1 MGYKREQY
9 SEVMARIN
17 EPRGKMQV
25 IVGPRQVGKSTLIG
39 QVLEVCNMPY
49 DSYSADDVVGASADW
64 LAGVWQTARM
74 RMDIRGEGKRL
85 LVVDEIQKINNWS
98 ETVKAEWDRDTREKR
113 ELIVVLLGSS
123 RMLTEKG
130 LTESL
135 AGRYELIRLTHWTFP
150 EMRECSV
157 GISINMSIL
166 VGIRAQHLI
175 SPMSVVGETTSKT
188 LWLNHPSRRM
198 Y

>member
-17 EPRGKMQV
+17 EPRGKIQV

-74 RMDIRGEGKRL
+74 RMDIRGR
-85 LVVDEIQKINNWS
+85 
-98 ETVKAEWDRDTREKR
+98 ETPIGGRRNTKDKQLERDC
-113 ELIVVLLGSS
+113 
-123 RMLTEKG
+123 KG
-130 LTESL
+130 
-135 AGRYELIRLTHWTFP
+135 
-150 EMRECSV
+150 
-157 GISINMSIL
+157 
-166 VGIRAQHLI
+166 
-175 SPMSVVGETTSKT
+175 
-188 LWLNHPSRRM
+188 
-198 Y
+198 

>member
-1 MGYKREQY
+1 MMGYKREQY

-17 EPRGKMQV
+17 EPRGKIQV

-98 ETVKAEWDRDTREKR
+98 ETD
-113 ELIVVLLGSS
+113 S
-123 RMLTEKG
+123 RHCV
-130 LTESL
+130 SC
-135 AGRYELIRLTHWTFP
+135 GR
-150 EMRECSV
+150 
-157 GISINMSIL
+157 
-166 VGIRAQHLI
+166 
-175 SPMSVVGETTSKT
+175 
-188 LWLNHPSRRM
+188 
-198 Y
+198 